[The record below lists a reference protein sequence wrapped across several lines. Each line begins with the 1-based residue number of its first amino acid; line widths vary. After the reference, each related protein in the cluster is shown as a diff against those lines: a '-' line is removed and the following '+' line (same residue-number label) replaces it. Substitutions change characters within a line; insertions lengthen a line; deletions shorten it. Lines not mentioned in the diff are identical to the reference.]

1 MARVIL
7 TPELEQEIDKQFKE
21 DSVNVFK
28 LLLTLEN
35 NPKKGKALCHVGSI
49 VLKELKYK
57 SYRFYFIT
65 NGYKV
70 KFLKPEQ
77 LKDLLI
83 KFIRMSD
90 KKTQSNV
97 ISEIKVMLRRLG
109 NQGFEDHKTS

>member
-1 MARVIL
+1 MARVII
-7 TPELEQEIDKQFKE
+7 THELEQEIDKQFKE

-35 NPKKGKALCHVGSI
+35 NPKKGKALSHVESI

-70 KFLKPEQ
+70 KFLEPEQ

-90 KKTQSNV
+90 KDTQNKV
-97 ISEIKVMLRRLG
+97 ISEIKALLRKLTD
-109 NQGFEDHKTS
+109 QEF